1 MSSLLQPDDTA
12 TLWAIIACGAA
23 LSIWLEQTYKWAAR
37 LSAAVIALLI
47 AMILSN
53 TRIMPLESPAYD
65 VVEKWLVPLA
75 VPMLLAR
82 ANVREILRSGRGPLI
97 AVNLAA
103 IGTLIGTVVAIVT
116 MRPWISSPSIE
127 HAGGL
132 MTASYVGGGVNF
144 FAVKNSYHISE
155 SLSSPLLV
163 ADNFVMAGFF
173 VMILSIAAS
182 KWFRARYP
190 HPHIIEAEGAAASAS
205 KAAAAGNE
213 AAPVLEHA
221 ERKSVSVF
229 DIARGFGFAFIVVAL
244 AFAAEKGLKAAFGDI
259 AHASTGYRMIATL
272 CSNRFVLLTGISLI
286 MATLLAKP
294 LRTVNGMD
302 EFGSWM
308 LMLFLFCIGL
318 PADLWLVLTSAPQMF
333 VFCAIIAVFN
343 VGFALVAGKFL
354 KVNLEELLLA
364 MNATLGGPPTAA
376 AMAVSAGWNRLVL
389 PGLLIG
395 LYGYI
400 TGTPLGIM
408 VIEFFLRK

>member
-1 MSSLLQPDDTA
+1 MSSLISPDDSA
-12 TLWAIIACGAA
+12 TLWAVIACGAA
-23 LSIWLEQTYKWAAR
+23 FSIWLEQTCKWAAR

-53 TRIMPLESPAYD
+53 TRIMPLSAPVYD
-65 VVEKWLVPLA
+65 IVEKWLVPLA
-75 VPMLLAR
+75 VPLLLAR
-82 ANVREILRSGRGPLI
+82 ANVGEILRSGRGPLI

-103 IGTLIGTVVAIVT
+103 IGTLMGTAVAITT
-116 MRPWISSPSIE
+116 MRPWIPSPGIE

-144 FAVKNSYHISE
+144 FAVKNSYSISE

-173 VMILSIAAS
+173 VMILSMAAS
-182 KWFRARYP
+182 RWFRARYS
-190 HPHIIEAEGAAASAS
+190 HPHIIEAEGAAAAGEGQG
-205 KAAAAGNE
+205 AA
-213 AAPVLEHA
+213 VVVEHA

-229 DIARGFGFAFIVVAL
+229 DIARAFGFAFIVVAL
-244 AFAAEKGLKAAFGDI
+244 AFAAEKALKSAFGDLSQ
-259 AHASTGYRMIATL
+259 AGAGFKMLATL
-272 CSNRFVLLTGISLI
+272 CSNRFVLLTGISLVL
-286 MATLLAKP
+286 ATVLAKP
-294 LRTVNGMD
+294 LKTVNGMD

-318 PADLWLVLTSAPQMF
+318 PADLWLVLTQAPQMF
-333 VFCAIIAVFN
+333 VFCAVIACFN
-343 VGFALVAGKFL
+343 VGFTLVAGRFF

-376 AMAVSAGWNRLVL
+376 AMAAGAGWTRLVL

-400 TGTPLGIM
+400 VGTPLGIL

>member
-1 MSSLLQPDDTA
+1 MTSLISPDDSA
-12 TLWAIIACGAA
+12 TLWAVITCGAA
-23 LSIWLEQTYKWAAR
+23 LAIWLEQTYKWAAR

-53 TRIMPLESPAYD
+53 TRIMPLEAD
-65 VVEKWLVPLA
+65 VYNIVEKWLVPLA
-75 VPMLLAR
+75 VPLLLAR

-103 IGTLIGTVVAIVT
+103 IGTLIGTAVAVT
-116 MRPWISSPSIE
+116 AMRPWIQSPEIE
-127 HAGGL
+127 HSAGL

-144 FAVKNSYHISE
+144 FAIKNSYSISE
-155 SLSSPLLV
+155 SLTSPLLV

-173 VMILSIAAS
+173 VMMLSIAAS

-190 HPHIIEAEGAAASAS
+190 HPHIKEAE
-205 KAAAAGNE
+205 KAAPEGQGASVVA
-213 AAPVLEHA
+213 EHT

-229 DIARGFGFAFIVVAL
+229 DIAQAFGFAFIALAL
-244 AFAAEKGLKAAFGDI
+244 AFGAERGLKAAFGDI
-259 AHASTGYRMIATL
+259 SQAGTGFKMLAAL
-272 CSNRFVLLTGISLI
+272 CTNRFVLLTSISLI
-286 MATLLAKP
+286 LATVLAKP
-294 LRTVNGMD
+294 LKKVNGMD

-308 LMLFLFCIGL
+308 LMLFLFTLGL
-318 PADLWLVLTSAPQMF
+318 PADLWLVLTKTPLLF
-333 VFCAIIAVFN
+333 VFCTVIALFN
-343 VGFALVAGKFL
+343 VGFALAAGKLL

-376 AMAVSAGWNRLVL
+376 AMAVSAGWSRLVL

-400 TGTPLGIM
+400 VGTPLGIM